1 MLESVW
7 KLLKEL
13 FAFRD
18 TQKMTPKLAFL
29 TRLVLIEW
37 STTFCSFCKLVKTF
51 QIDRFCKLW
60 IE

>member
-51 QIDRFCKLW
+51 QTDRW